1 MLKYRYGLNEP
12 IIYLMELYKQQ
23 VGSFVQEI
31 RHNDRLSRFIEDPV
45 LFDYDLFD
53 EHWWP
58 LFCFSDIGMGAMKYG
73 RSQVMSAFERLEG
86 EEKEKANRYIDIYTL
101 REEPIDVTDVYHI
114 PDKVK
119 NPKV

>member
-1 MLKYRYGLNEP
+1 
-12 IIYLMELYKQQ
+12 
-23 VGSFVQEI
+23 
-31 RHNDRLSRFIEDPV
+31 
-45 LFDYDLFD
+45 
-53 EHWWP
+53 
-58 LFCFSDIGMGAMKYG
+58 MKYA
-73 RSQVMSAFERLEG
+73 RSQVVSAFERLEG